1 MRKANPELWLLL
13 FLVLIAAALNFLV
26 ASQPMALM
34 FYFLPTLYSAYRF
47 GRRHAT
53 LTAFASVVLVVL
65 LTDLNPKM
73 FIRQPALPID
83 SRWFDLTVWGGILV
97 VCGYAMGALHERNQE
112 GLQELKDGYDG
123 MLVILQQFLTN
134 QKYGESASFR
144 ISVWATQIA
153 ESLGLDNGSI
163 EDLRIAAL
171 LQNLNEVGISNDVL
185 YKAAN
190 LSQEEVEKG
199 MRKRGKATAKSMGG
213 SLQRAIPILVAA
225 QQLIKTGNTTVDAT
239 VEVQILV
246 MAENYDLLTHGPGK
260 TISPAEAQ
268 EAITKNAE
276 ERYDSMIVDA
286 FAKAFGHQT
295 QAVTA

>member
-13 FLVLIAAALNFLV
+13 FLVIIAAGLNFLV
-26 ASQPMALM
+26 ASQPMVLM

-53 LTAFASVVLVVL
+53 LTAVASVVLVVL
-65 LTDLNPKM
+65 LADLNPRM
-73 FIRQPALPID
+73 FIRQSALPID
-83 SRWFDLTVWGGILV
+83 ARWFDLTVWGGILV
-97 VCGYAMGALHERNQE
+97 VCGYAMGALHERNLE

-123 MLVILQQFLTN
+123 MLVILQQFLSN
-134 QKYGESASFR
+134 QKYGESSAFR

-153 ESLGLDNGSI
+153 ESLGLDKGSI

-190 LSQEEVEKG
+190 LSQEDVEKG
-199 MRKRGKATAKSMGG
+199 MRKRGKATAQSMGG

-225 QQLIKTGNTTVDAT
+225 QQLIKSGTTTVDAA
-239 VEVQILV
+239 VEAQILV

-260 TISPAEAQ
+260 TISPAEAE
-268 EAITKNAE
+268 EAIMKNAG
-276 ERYDSMIVDA
+276 ERYDSMILDA